1 MVTLMAMYPASAP
14 FDRTYYFEKHMPL
27 VEKNLAPHGL
37 KKATVHTV
45 SGTPSGSPAPYHV
58 VTLLYFDDAATLES
72 AFGTPDGAAVVAD
85 IPNFFKADPV
95 LVVAEVAS

>member
-37 KKATVHTV
+37 KKSTVHTV

-58 VTLLYFDDAATLES
+58 ITLLYFDDAATLES